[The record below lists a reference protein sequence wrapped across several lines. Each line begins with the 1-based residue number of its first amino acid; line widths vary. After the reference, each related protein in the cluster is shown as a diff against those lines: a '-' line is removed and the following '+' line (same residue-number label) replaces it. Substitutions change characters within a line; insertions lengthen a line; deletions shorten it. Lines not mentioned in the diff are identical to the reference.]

1 MTDFLTRLAERA
13 MGLGRVVRPVVPSRY
28 APDVN
33 GLQPGA
39 PVMEDDTMPEAVP
52 PALDASV
59 ATDASPEVVGRYS
72 IDALGRSVASGST
85 RHDVAPGEI
94 GAAPTAG
101 PPADSP
107 SGPPPRSATGPAP
120 RPSPLVG
127 FDEGDEV
134 PSRSTPRSAR
144 PTAVTAERSAQRR
157 VNQAPV
163 VPPPPTPRG
172 RPSDDV
178 APPTSSAPR
187 EAGSRAEVV
196 APLTGRS
203 RFTTAPA
210 EPFLVVPH
218 PRVDAWVG
226 GPSREL
232 GPPPEPAVARPH
244 PTVEVS
250 PAPAGPAPTVRVTI
264 GRIEVRAVPPPAPPE
279 PRPAPR
285 SAEPALS
292 LDDYLKLRRGTAG

>member
-39 PVMEDDTMPEAVP
+39 PVLEDDTMPEAVP
-52 PALDASV
+52 PV
-59 ATDASPEVVGRYS
+59 ATAASPEVVGRYS
-72 IDALGRSVASGST
+72 IDALGRSVAADSA
-85 RHDVAPGEI
+85 RPAVAPGEI
-94 GAAPTAG
+94 GAALTARL
-101 PPADSP
+101 PADSP

-127 FDEGDEV
+127 FEEGDDA
-134 PSRSTPRSAR
+134 PARSTPRPAR
-144 PTAVTAERSAQRR
+144 PAAVTAERWEQRR

-163 VPPPPTPRG
+163 VPAPPAPRD

-187 EAGSRAEVV
+187 EAGSSAEMV

-203 RFTTAPA
+203 RFTTPPA
-210 EPFLVVPH
+210 GPFLVVPH
-218 PRVDAWVG
+218 PRVDASVG

-232 GPPPEPAVARPH
+232 GPPTEPAVARPH
-244 PTVEVS
+244 PTFEVS

-292 LDDYLKLRRGTAG
+292 LDDYLKLRRGAAG